1 MNFLNFNTS
10 DYNKYSNM
18 VKMRAAAKK
27 MQAAGTVDNPQYN
40 VGHNFI
46 LSMFEDTIYDY
57 MLRRLSVFNIIP
69 SYEANG
75 PAHMWVE
82 QSKIPDNTQFSDPRT
97 LAYKAIDADYGRLP
111 TSAIVKCITSKF
123 SIPYFDT
130 IASRQQGAMPDFVQ
144 KDLNDWLFMFD
155 KFINTKL
162 IYGSDTSL
170 STPTTLEYM
179 GLFNQITNKPVR
191 LKTETTKTLT
201 DIIETEVAKMDS
213 DTLNTSI
220 TDANLVI
227 LMNTR
232 TTDLW
237 VKEERARSGNFRPY
251 TNEFK
256 PGFKVPSIVTSR
268 GEIPIITENYLNVVN
283 NTANTST
290 DHSVILLD
298 RSKVERRY
306 IGSATPSVFP
316 WNMGNDQLSDDRLA
330 VLFDTMIVRN
340 PAKSHFNLT
349 YQVAN

>member
-1 MNFLNFNTS
+1 MQFLNFNS
-10 DYNKYSNM
+10 ADYNKFSNL
-18 VKMRAAAKK
+18 VKMRAAQKK
-27 MQAAGTVDNPQYN
+27 MQAAGTVNNPQYN

-46 LSMFEDTIYDY
+46 LSIFEDMIYDY
-57 MLRRLSVFNIIP
+57 QLRRLSVFNIIP

-82 QSKIPDNTQFSDPRT
+82 QSKLPDNTQFSDPRNLT
-97 LAYKAIDADYGRLP
+97 YKAIDDDYGRLP
-111 TSAIVKCITSKF
+111 TSAIIKCITSKF
-123 SIPYFDT
+123 SVPYFDT
-130 IASRQQGAMPDFVQ
+130 LAAKQQGAMPDFVA

-155 KFINTKL
+155 KFINTKM

-179 GLFNQITNKPVR
+179 GLTKQITNAPVR
-191 LKTETTKTLT
+191 AKTETTRTLT
-201 DIIETEVAKMDS
+201 DVIETEVAKLDS
-213 DTLNTSI
+213 DTLNTAIS
-220 TDANLVI
+220 DANLVL

-268 GEIPIITENYLNVVN
+268 GEIPIITENFLNVVD
-283 NTANTST
+283 NTGNTST
-290 DHSVILLD
+290 DHTVILLD

-306 IGSATPSVFP
+306 IGSANPSVFP
-316 WNMGNDQLSDDRLA
+316 WNTGNDQLSDDKLA
-330 VLFDTMIVRN
+330 VLFDTLIVRN
-340 PAKSHFNLT
+340 GAKSHFNLT
-349 YQVAN
+349 YQVAK